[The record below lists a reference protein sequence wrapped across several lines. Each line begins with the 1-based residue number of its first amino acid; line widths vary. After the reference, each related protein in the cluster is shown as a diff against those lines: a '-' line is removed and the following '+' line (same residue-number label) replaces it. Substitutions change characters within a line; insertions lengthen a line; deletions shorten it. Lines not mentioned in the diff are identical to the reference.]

1 VSADRCINLF
11 TEVVQSGVSPPLLAL
26 YGIPGLRRAFTC
38 PRWPVRAL
46 YTATNGRCFAASG
59 DTLYELFPGSQ
70 PVPRGTLQST
80 HGVVH
85 LTDNGLMLLLVDGA
99 HGYGLTF
106 ASNAFAAITDPD
118 FRGGTTVGFLD
129 GRLVWDVPGTG
140 QYQWSELYSPDVDA
154 LAFATAEARA
164 DPLVGLRV
172 DHRELWLF
180 GTQTTEVL
188 YSTGDPFTPFQR
200 LPGALL
206 EVGSVGPHCMAS
218 LNNTLFWVTSS
229 PRGQGHVVQAQG
241 YQPQRISTPPVE
253 WALAQSKR
261 LREAVGMTYTYEG
274 HSWYGLYVPDLET
287 SWWYDLT
294 TQHWSERGTLW
305 ANSLQVVSGPDP
317 AFYPWRP
324 YVHTYAFGVHL
335 LGSWESGAIYGLDTA
350 WYTDDDRPLIRQRV
364 TPTMRQEQE
373 WLQIARLRV
382 HLETGVGLDGG
393 AVPGGDPQVMLRLS
407 RDGGHTWDNA
417 RWATAH
423 RLGQYGRTVEWR
435 RLGRARQWTAEVSV
449 SDPVPVTFL
458 GATVT

>member
-1 VSADRCINLF
+1 VAGN
-11 TEVVQSGVSPPLLAL
+11 
-26 YGIPGLRRAFTC
+26 
-38 PRWPVRAL
+38 
-46 YTATNGRCFAASG
+46 
-59 DTLYELFPGSQ
+59 TLYELYAGSQ
-70 PVPRGTLQST
+70 PVPRGTLQSSQ
-80 HGVVH
+80 GVVH
-85 LTDNGLMLLLVDGA
+85 LTDNGLMLALVDGA
-99 HGYGLTF
+99 HGYGLTLEN
-106 ASNAFAAITDPD
+106 NAFGVNADPD
-118 FRGGTTVGFLD
+118 FRGAVTIGFLD
-129 GRLVWDVPGTG
+129 GRFVWDVPGTG
-140 QYQWSELYSPDVDA
+140 QYQWSELYSPSIDA

-164 DPLVGLRV
+164 DPLVGVRV

-274 HSWYGLYVPDLET
+274 HSFYGLYVPDLET

-294 TQHWSERGTLW
+294 TQQWSARGTLW
-305 ANSLQVVSGPDP
+305 ANSLQMVTSHDP
-317 AFYPWRP
+317 TFYPWRP
-324 YVHTYAFGVHL
+324 YVHTFAFGQHL
-335 LGSWESGAIYGLDTA
+335 LGSWETGAIYELATDC
-350 WYTDDDRPLIRQRV
+350 YTDDDRPLVRQRV
-364 TPTMRQEQE
+364 TPTLRQEQD
-373 WLQIARLRV
+373 WVQISRLRI
-382 HLETGVGLDGG
+382 HMETGVGLDHGL
-393 AVPGGDPQVMLRLS
+393 VPGADPQVMLEVS
-407 RDGGHTWDNA
+407 RDGGHTFDNA
-417 RWATAH
+417 RWASAH
-423 RLGQYGRTVEWR
+423 RLGGYGRTVEWR
-435 RLGRARQWTAEVSV
+435 RLGRARQFTLRVSV